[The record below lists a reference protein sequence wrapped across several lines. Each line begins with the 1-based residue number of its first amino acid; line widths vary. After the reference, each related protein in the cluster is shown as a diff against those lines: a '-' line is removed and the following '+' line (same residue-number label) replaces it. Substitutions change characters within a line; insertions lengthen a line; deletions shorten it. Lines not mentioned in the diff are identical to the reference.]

1 MLEALTRRRLL
12 RAALGG
18 LMALGVLPEAA
29 LARRNLT
36 PRLSELGVKGA
47 AMRFTGDRPLFVTVA
62 PGVEGRDVAQVLF
75 QLEGKARVRLDAVR
89 TGIGRSAVHWSR
101 DVTLPGGSHR
111 LAWRPAGDTP
121 VGSYVMRLTVEGNG
135 GRRVYGGRRPAS
147 PDRANAPVVRV
158 LGVEAAFTQRSY
170 RSEERMALRVLA
182 DAPSFTLTF
191 LRVGHGPDP
200 SQRSDEMTGLPMGD
214 PITVDWTGK
223 RSTRQTITVQSG
235 VGWPSGLY
243 TAKLETPDGRVGF
256 APFVIR
262 PTRRATAASR
272 SSCRRT
278 PGRRTTSTTPTA
290 TAGATRG
297 TRAGTPP
304 SSSTGRIA
312 TGASRR
318 ASSVTT
324 SRSSDGSRRRGGAR
338 TCTPTTTSRRSRPE
352 TTCGSSTTSSS
363 SRATPS
369 T

>member
-1 MLEALTRRRLL
+1 
-12 RAALGG
+12 
-18 LMALGVLPEAA
+18 MALGVLPEAA

-89 TGIGRSAVHWSR
+89 TGIGRSAIHWSR

-111 LAWRPAGDTP
+111 IEWRPAGDTP

-158 LGVEAAFTQRSY
+158 LGVEASFTQRSY

-182 DAPSFTLTF
+182 DAPSFTLTLPPGRPRARPEPAERRDDRALDGRSDHGRLDGQALDAADDHGPVGHRLAERAVHGEARDARRTRRLRPVRHPPDHAGRRPRRGRDADEHLAGVQPLRLRRRRLGRHVVRGRQPPRRPRPAVPRPGRPAALLPLR
-191 LRVGHGPDP
+191 LRVPP
-200 SQRSDEMTGLPMGD
+200 VAREDEAEPGLP
-214 PITVDWTGK
+214 
-223 RSTRQTITVQSG
+223 
-235 VGWPSGLY
+235 
-243 TAKLETPDGRVGF
+243 
-256 APFVIR
+256 
-262 PTRRATAASR
+262 
-272 SSCRRT
+272 
-278 PGRRTTSTTPTA
+278 
-290 TAGATRG
+290 
-297 TRAGTPP
+297 
-304 SSSTGRIA
+304 
-312 TGASRR
+312 
-318 ASSVTT
+318 
-324 SRSSDGSRRRGGAR
+324 
-338 TCTPTTTSRRSRPE
+338 TPTTTSRRSRPA